1 MEQWRSELN
10 KIYKKYLPQK
20 EDKKLYRV
28 GFIITAKENAVE
40 RVELLSLMG
49 KSDVIP
55 LLSETLRIN
64 ANVLTEKEKEAIL
77 EGQIRFAKEKIGAII
92 PKTDE
97 DFREKIKKNQKD
109 QFVFHFVLR
118 YIGVVRNIKSQE

>member
-64 ANVLTEKEKEAIL
+64 ANVLTEKEKEAI
-77 EGQIRFAKEKIGAII
+77 
-92 PKTDE
+92 
-97 DFREKIKKNQKD
+97 
-109 QFVFHFVLR
+109 
-118 YIGVVRNIKSQE
+118 